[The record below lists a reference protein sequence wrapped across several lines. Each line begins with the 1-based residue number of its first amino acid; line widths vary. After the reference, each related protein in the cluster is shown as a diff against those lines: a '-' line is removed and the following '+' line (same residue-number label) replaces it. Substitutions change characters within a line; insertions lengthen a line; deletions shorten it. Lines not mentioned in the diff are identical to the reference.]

1 MPNCKIDL
9 IQIFKLLENKFY
21 CIIKIPDEFPEYA
34 IGSDID
40 IFCYDINNIANI
52 ILQNTNQYISDKITI
67 EIKELNKQIYV
78 DIKEY
83 DKIHLRFDLYGE
95 LPNYKNVK
103 IKPCLFS
110 SIIEHATS
118 KSILNNELTVK
129 VPCLID
135 ETIIRYIEYH
145 EWYAQRP
152 DKIKHINYIEKMI
165 DLEMVDTTLF
175 FDKLHYYT
183 ELPMVTESTNNQT
196 PLSKK
201 SFKEIFRCIRFK

>member
-67 EIKELNKQIYV
+67 EIKDLNKQIYV

-129 VPCLID
+129 VPCHID
-135 ETIIRYIEYH
+135 EIIIRYIEYH

-201 SFKEIFRCIRFK
+201 LFKEIFRCIRFK

>member
-67 EIKELNKQIYV
+67 EIKDLNKQIYV

-135 ETIIRYIEYH
+135 EIIIRYIEYH

-196 PLSKK
+196 PLSRKL
-201 SFKEIFRCIRFK
+201 FKEIFRCIRFK

>member
-1 MPNCKIDL
+1 M
-9 IQIFKLLENKFY
+9 
-21 CIIKIPDEFPEYA
+21 PDEFPEYA

-83 DKIHLRFDLYGE
+83 DKIHFRFDLYGE

-135 ETIIRYIEYH
+135 EIIIRYIEYH

-183 ELPMVTESTNNQT
+183 ELPMVTEYTNNQT
-196 PLSKK
+196 PSSKK